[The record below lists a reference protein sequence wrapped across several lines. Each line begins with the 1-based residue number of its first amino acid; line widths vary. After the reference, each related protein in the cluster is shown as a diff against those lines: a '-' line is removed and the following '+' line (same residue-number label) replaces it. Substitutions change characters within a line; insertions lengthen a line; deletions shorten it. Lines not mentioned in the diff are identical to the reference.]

1 MFWEGKELAPM
12 STCPLLADFVEKRR
26 ERLLLAICGRAR
38 VRGRMDDSICPA
50 IIESLLRKNGP
61 ELLVGEFF
69 NTIGTSETN
78 GFGGFGSAIGVTPDT
93 AP

>member
-1 MFWEGKELAPM
+1 M
-12 STCPLLADFVEKRR
+12 ADTVEKRR

-38 VRGRMDDSICPA
+38 VRGRMDDLICPA

-69 NTIGTSETN
+69 NTIGNPRPT
-78 GFGGFGSAIGVTPDT
+78 GSAGLGPLSG
-93 AP
+93 